1 MYFVLCELLSYA
13 DPAVA
18 TFSTMVGGV
27 ISDIYHA
34 EERNTP
40 MALFS
45 AAALFGTGLAPLLSG
60 AVIYHTTWRWIFYSH
75 AIVSAAVVVYMYF
88 FFHETR
94 GSVILSRKAE
104 VLNKYYD
111 KLEAAGHHG
120 VVVADNNESGEK
132 QVRRLRWKVKSDE
145 ERASLVDMISL
156 SCYRPF
162 RKSLCSKLALMAPNM
177 IIDMLFT
184 EPVVFAFSVW
194 ISFSWAVLYL
204 QFGSIPVV
212 FQTNHGFNIEQTG
225 AVFSGMYTCIFH
237 RQK

>member
-1 MYFVLCELLSYA
+1 MDRDRFFLRVALSLLVRFIYVSGTFMPVADSFIACLIASGGTHTFAGLCVARLFQGVGACMYSVLCGLIPYA
-13 DPAVA
+13 NPAAA

-104 VLNKYYD
+104 VLNQYYE

-120 VVVADNNESGEK
+120 VIVADNKEEAGEK

-145 ERASLVDMISL
+145 ERASLFDMISL

-162 RKSLCSKLALMAPNM
+162 RKFFLPELELIASNK
-177 IIDMLFT
+177 T
-184 EPVVFAFSVW
+184 
-194 ISFSWAVLYL
+194 
-204 QFGSIPVV
+204 
-212 FQTNHGFNIEQTG
+212 
-225 AVFSGMYTCIFH
+225 
-237 RQK
+237 

>member
-1 MYFVLCELLSYA
+1 MDGGRSFLRAALSLLVCFTYASGTFIAVANSLIACLIASGGTHTFAGLCVARLFQGAGACMYLVLRELLSYA
-13 DPAVA
+13 DPVVA

-60 AVIYHTTWRWIFYSH
+60 AIIYHTTWRWIFYSH

-94 GSVILSRKAE
+94 GSVILSRKAQ
-104 VLNKYYD
+104 VLNQYYE

-120 VVVADNNESGEK
+120 VIVADNNESGEK
-132 QVRRLRWKVKSDE
+132 QARRLRWKVKSDE
-145 ERASLVDMISL
+145 DRASLVDMISQ

-162 RKSLCSKLALMAPNM
+162 RKSVLSEPTLMAS
-177 IIDMLFT
+177 DKT
-184 EPVVFAFSVW
+184 
-194 ISFSWAVLYL
+194 
-204 QFGSIPVV
+204 
-212 FQTNHGFNIEQTG
+212 
-225 AVFSGMYTCIFH
+225 
-237 RQK
+237 

>member
-1 MYFVLCELLSYA
+1 MYVFHILWLWSYA
-13 DPAVA
+13 DPTVA

-40 MALFS
+40 MSLFS

-60 AVIYHTTWRWIFYSH
+60 AIIFHTTWRWIFYSH
-75 AIVSAAVVVYMYF
+75 AIVSAAVVVFMYF
-88 FFHETR
+88 FFDETR
-94 GSVILSRKAE
+94 GSVILSRKAQ
-104 VLNKYYD
+104 VLNNYYD
-111 KLEAAGHHG
+111 KLEEAGHYG
-120 VVVADNNESGEK
+120 VAVADNNESGEK

-162 RKSLCSKLALMAPNM
+162 RKCSCSVPELTASNK
-177 IIDMLFT
+177 ITDMLFT

-225 AVFSGMYTCIFH
+225 AVFSGMYTWVFH
-237 RQK
+237 R